1 MPRPSQIIAL
11 CVLGLLSIGVVMVSS
26 AGMSVTDTTAVTFES
41 IVLSRSTA
49 YMVLALVAMIVAA
62 RLRTV
67 ELLDARRLG
76 PADRPAAVHPF
87 FVGALVLLAVWLL
100 LVYIPGFGRTVNGS
114 SRWIHV
120 PVAGSLQPSELAKWG
135 AVILLAM
142 YCAWQGPQRMARF
155 SRLLP
160 ALVLIGV
167 PAALVTLEDLG
178 TGVLMLA
185 AASVILLAS
194 GARFFHL
201 AAFAPPAALGLVVAV
216 ITSPY
221 RMQRLVTFLNP
232 YADPEGAGYH
242 MIQSMVA
249 VANGQV
255 FGRGLGF
262 GLQKFGYLPEDRTDF
277 LFAVICEE
285 LGVFGAA
292 TIMALYLGILWGG
305 WSIIRRLPESA
316 AAARLLGIGVLA
328 TVGLQA
334 VINIGVV
341 TGLGPTKGIALPLLS
356 SGGTGWILTA
366 FSLGLLISL
375 DREEVHW
382 SGRPTVRSE
391 RIGAFAAPPIT
402 VPTTSTVQAET
413 REPVTV

>member
-11 CVLGLLSIGVVMVSS
+11 CVLGLLCIGVVMVSS
-26 AGMSVTDTTAVTFES
+26 AGMSVEDTKAVTFQS
-41 IVLSRSTA
+41 IVISRSTA
-49 YMVLALVAMIVAA
+49 YMALALVAMIAAA
-62 RLRTV
+62 RLRSI
-67 ELLDARRLG
+67 EILDTRRLG
-76 PADRPAAVHPF
+76 SPDRPGPTGAIHPF
-87 FVGALVLLAVWLL
+87 FVVALVLLAGWLM
-100 LVYIPGFGRTVNGS
+100 LVYLPGFGRTVNGS

-120 PVAGSLQPSELAKWG
+120 PLAGSLQPSELAKWG
-135 AVILLAM
+135 SVILLAL
-142 YCAWQGPQRMARF
+142 YCAWQGPQRMAKF

-160 ALVLIGV
+160 ALILVGV

-185 AASVILLAS
+185 AGAVILLAS
-194 GARFFHL
+194 GARFIHL
-201 AAFAPPAALGLVVAV
+201 GLFVPPALVGLVAAV

-221 RMQRLVTFLNP
+221 RMQRLITFLNP
-232 YADPEGAGYH
+232 YEDPDGAGYH

-249 VANGQV
+249 VANGKV

-292 TIMALYLGILWGG
+292 TIIALYLGILWGG

-328 TVGLQA
+328 TVGIQA

-375 DREEVHW
+375 DRDEVHW
-382 SGRPTVRSE
+382 SGRPSE
-391 RIGAFAAPPIT
+391 RISRRAEAPAPSET
-402 VPTTSTVQAET
+402 LAES
-413 REPVTV
+413 REPVAV

>member
-11 CVLGLLSIGVVMVSS
+11 CVLGLLCIGVVMVSS
-26 AGMSVTDTTAVTFES
+26 AGMSVQDEQAVTFKT

-49 YMVLALVAMIVAA
+49 YMALALLAMVVAA
-62 RLRTV
+62 RLRTL
-67 ELLDARRLG
+67 ELVDGQRLG
-76 PADRPAAVHPF
+76 SPDRRWSFGSVHPF
-87 FVGALVLLAVWLL
+87 FVVSVGALCAWLL
-100 LVYIPGFGRTVNGS
+100 LVYVPGLGRTVNGS

-120 PVAGSLQPSELAKWG
+120 PLAGSLQPSELAKWSIV
-135 AVILLAM
+135 VILAL
-142 YCAWQGPQRMARF
+142 YCAWQGPQRMAKF

-160 ALVLIGV
+160 ALVLIGL

-185 AASVILLAS
+185 ACGVVLIAS
-194 GARFFHL
+194 GARIVHL
-201 AAFAPPAALGLVVAV
+201 AAFAPPAILGIVAAV

-221 RMQRLVTFLNP
+221 RMQRLVTFLDP
-232 YADPEGAGYH
+232 YQDPDGSGYH

-285 LGVFGAA
+285 LGVAGAA
-292 TIMALYLGILWGG
+292 LVIALYLGILWSG
-305 WSIIRRLPESA
+305 WAIIRRLPDAASA
-316 AAARLLGIGVLA
+316 SRLLGVGVLS
-328 TVGLQA
+328 TIGIQA

-375 DREEVHW
+375 DRFTQPSW
-382 SGRPTVRSE
+382 SDE
-391 RIGAFAAPPIT
+391 RELAA
-402 VPTTSTVQAET
+402 A
-413 REPVTV
+413 